1 MNEEIKE
8 DCNCIVR
15 AFENNNVSILN
26 EKIDNKKK
34 YYFKASDIAKIL
46 NIINI
51 RTSIQ
56 NYDEDEK
63 VVRKSYDIRGCEQD
77 TTFLSSQGVYRLLY
91 NSKKETAKKFRKWA
105 GNILDDII
113 FNESKELNNQLKEYE
128 RKLEEHKLLLDIQ
141 IDKGNID
148 CLLVKEK
155 VLIETHLKQNVFY
168 VCLFLYEDKWYIKFG
183 ISQGA
188 INIKYDISHRITAH
202 KNEISKDL
210 YLVHIINIENCK
222 DLENR
227 FKQKVILTEKKFR
240 NGDNKTEIIELTD
253 KITKESVIEL
263 ANKLSKEPVQDNF
276 EKERIQLEME
286 KEKTKQMEI
295 QLEILKLNKPD
306 NVDENVGEEKLFCN
320 WLDNNIENKNGEIVI
335 WKDLIFLYLNKN
347 VASNMSVI
355 YKNYFENYINKKYNI
370 VVEYKGIRR
379 PNTQSVRGYRNFK
392 LK

>member
-1 MNEEIKE
+1 MLNIDTFKSLFMISKTENSKEMRQYYIKLEKIFNSLIKEEIIE
-8 DCNCIVR
+8 
-15 AFENNNVSILN
+15 N
-26 EKIDNKKK
+26 EKK
-34 YYFKASDIAKIL
+34 
-46 NIINI
+46 
-51 RTSIQ
+51 
-56 NYDEDEK
+56 
-63 VVRKSYDIRGCEQD
+63 
-77 TTFLSSQGVYRLLY
+77 
-91 NSKKETAKKFRKWA
+91 
-105 GNILDDII
+105 
-113 FNESKELNNQLKEYE
+113 LKEYE
-128 RKLEEHKLLLDIQ
+128 KQLQEHKLLLNIQ
-141 IDKGNID
+141 IDKNTID
-148 CLLVKEK
+148 CMLEREK

-227 FKQKVILTEKKFR
+227 FKQKVILIDKKFK

-253 KITKESVIEL
+253 KITKDSIIQL
-263 ANKLSKEPVQDNF
+263 ANKLAKEPVQDNF

-286 KEKTKQMEI
+286 KQKTIQMEMQTKQMEI
-295 QLEILKLNKPD
+295 QLEILKLNKTEKLD
-306 NVDENVGEEKLFCN
+306 DNVGEEKLFCN
-320 WLDNNIENKNGEIVI
+320 WLDDKIENKNGEIVI

-347 VASNMSVI
+347 VASNMSAI

-370 VVEYKGIRR
+370 VVEYKGIRIA
-379 PNTQSVRGYRNFK
+379 NNKCVRGYRNFK